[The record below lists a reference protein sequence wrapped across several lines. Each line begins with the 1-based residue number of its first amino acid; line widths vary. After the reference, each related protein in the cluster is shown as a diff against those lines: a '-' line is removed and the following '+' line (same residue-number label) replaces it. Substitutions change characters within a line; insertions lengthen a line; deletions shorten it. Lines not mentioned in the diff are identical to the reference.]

1 MKYNV
6 NIIIMSS
13 NNTDIAFKFKTVQ
26 TNAVRVL
33 FESLK
38 NILSD
43 VNFKADSTGLKL
55 TAVDGTT
62 TAIVNLFLHG
72 NKFEEYICEDSINIG
87 LNLASVFKILK
98 GIKNTDTIS
107 FTILK
112 SDSNNMV
119 ITSQNS
125 DKRAVIRSKIKLLDM
140 DEKIYNIPDINFDSY
155 ITMPSSDFQTYIS
168 DLSNISSTIEIKTS
182 PDNMTMTAKG
192 DFAEQ
197 SVTIN
202 ETNDKKSDTSNENR
216 GLYNIKYI
224 QLFTKSTNLCG
235 TVEIYLKTNYP
246 LTILYNVANLGILKY
261 CLAPI

>member
-1 MKYNV
+1 
-6 NIIIMSS
+6 MSFTNS
-13 NNTDIAFKFKTVQ
+13 DVIFTFKTVQ
-26 TNAVRVL
+26 TNAIRIL

-62 TAIVNLFLHG
+62 SAIVNLMLYSE
-72 NKFEEYICEDSINIG
+72 KFEEYICDDPVNIG
-87 LNLASVFKILK
+87 ISLASVFKILK

-112 SDSNNMV
+112 SDQNNMV
-119 ITSQNS
+119 LTSQNS
-125 DKRAVIRSKIKLLDM
+125 DKKSIIRSKIKLLDM

-168 DLSNISSTIEIKTS
+168 DLSNISSEIEIKTNS
-182 PDNMTMTAKG
+182 DNMTMTAKG

-197 SVTIN
+197 SITIN
-202 ETNDKKSDTSNENR
+202 ETNDKVSDKKNENR

-246 LTILYNVANLGILKY
+246 LTILYNVANLGVIKY
-261 CLAPI
+261 CLAPIL